1 MEPEIFEPKT
11 LGAYIAG
18 SLLLLLAIILK
29 YGKEI
34 FAFFKKSPEP
44 FNLLEEVRSMKKTI
58 QEQSEHISRIEKIL
72 EEFQLIIEV
81 IRNLRD
87 HPSRKFLESI
97 TISLGFTDSLRP
109 DEQDKLRDFLIQFER
124 AIRLIPISGKKL
136 SLNFLETQSMNS
148 QAITAVSNFFANV
161 SIEDVIRLKVLF
173 PEGRFDKL
181 ARNLNALRSTTGTN
195 NVSVVSIKE
204 GK

>member
-1 MEPEIFEPKT
+1 
-11 LGAYIAG
+11 
-18 SLLLLLAIILK
+18 
-29 YGKEI
+29 
-34 FAFFKKSPEP
+34 
-44 FNLLEEVRSMKKTI
+44 MKKTI

>member
-1 MEPEIFEPKT
+1 M
-11 LGAYIAG
+11 
-18 SLLLLLAIILK
+18 
-29 YGKEI
+29 
-34 FAFFKKSPEP
+34 
-44 FNLLEEVRSMKKTI
+44 
-58 QEQSEHISRIEKIL
+58 
-72 EEFQLIIEV
+72 
-81 IRNLRD
+81 
-87 HPSRKFLESI
+87 ESI